1 MGNVSAE
8 TIGKMQNYIEARN
21 TPERLGIVEMVS
33 QYVLSDLSPEED
45 KEEALILSRY
55 HLSTDKG
62 TEDLKALYPDAV
74 SWMEEGNS

>member
-1 MGNVSAE
+1 MGNVSAD
-8 TIGKMQNYIEARN
+8 TIDKMKSYIEARN
-21 TPERLGIVEMVS
+21 SPERLGIVEMVS

-55 HLSTDKG
+55 HLSTDRG
-62 TEDLKALYPDAV
+62 TEDLKALYPDAI

>member
-1 MGNVSAE
+1 MGNVSAD
-8 TIGKMQNYIEARN
+8 TIGKMQHYIEARN
-21 TPERLGIVEMVS
+21 SPERLGIVEMVS

-55 HLSTDKG
+55 HLSTDRG
-62 TEDLKALYPDAV
+62 TEDLKALYPDAI